1 MNIEPFLYQMERNGL
16 AITWMVRD
24 MPDEQARWRPDSNS
38 WSILE
43 VMYHLID
50 EEREDFRQR
59 LNYLLN
65 MPGEPFPPID
75 PNNWPTERQYNERDL
90 MTAIKTFINE
100 RARSID
106 WLRKLQS
113 PNWENSTDDPILG
126 TLTAADMFAAWVH
139 HDHLHIRQLNEIL
152 RAWAAK
158 ELDGQQF
165 DYAGKW

>member
-16 AITWMVRD
+16 SITWMVRD
-24 MPDEQARWRPDSNS
+24 MSDDQAKWRPDEDS

-50 EEREDFRQR
+50 AEREDFRQR

-65 MPGEPFPPID
+65 MPGEPFPEIFPD
-75 PNNWPTERQYNERDL
+75 QWPAERKYNDRDL

-100 RARSID
+100 RAKSID
-106 WLRKLQS
+106 WMRNLKT
-113 PNWENSTDDPILG
+113 PNWENVTPHPTFGDIS
-126 TLTAADMFAAWVH
+126 AADMFAAWAV

-152 RAWAAK
+152 YAWAKK
-158 ELDGQQF
+158 EFDGRMI
-165 DYAGKW
+165 DYAGPW